1 MTRDA
6 SVDPEDVRAEAR
18 IPAVIYGGE
27 RKEAQSLSVDRSEF
41 IKLFRQATPSTL
53 LDIDIDGTKVP
64 ALLGEIQY
72 HPVTDE
78 VLHIDLRQ
86 VDLKEP
92 VKATIYLTFVGDSPA
107 VKLGGMLMT
116 NRDQVKVK
124 ALPEKLVSE
133 IEIDLATLD
142 TFEASLQVKD
152 ITLPEGVELNDDE
165 NASVAFVKRPK
176 TKAQIAAE
184 EAAEEAADAAAA
196 EGADGD
202 AAAADGDVPA
212 EGGEEKKEEAAE

>member
-53 LDIDIDGTKVP
+53 LDVDVDGTVVQV
-64 ALLGEIQY
+64 LLGEIQY

-78 VLHIDLRQ
+78 ILHIDLRQ
-86 VDLKEP
+86 VDLKVP
-92 VKATIYLTFVGDSPA
+92 TKAVIYITFVGESPA

-116 NRDQVKVK
+116 NRDKIKVK

-152 ITLPEGVELNDDE
+152 IALPEGVELNDDE

-184 EAAEEAADAAAA
+184 EAAEDAADAAAA
-196 EGADGD
+196 EAADGD
-202 AAAADGDVPA
+202 AAPA
-212 EGGEEKKEEAAE
+212 EGDAAAEGEEKKEESAE